1 MSIELGGTVLEYQA
15 LYMEKNAHLEQ
26 FLEQVEPFE
35 FYREIFPEGSFERK
49 GHYED
54 GKPNGIAVSLP
65 GKGGCV
71 SGIALEIEGDGK
83 AKRYIITDDLLK
95 LNDLRETDF
104 TIMSPISY
112 FGGKRSG
119 KMARFLYALVFD
131 IDGVGMP
138 QLRDL
143 LHQMNKD
150 ILPKATFV
158 VNSGTGLH
166 LYYVLSEPVPM
177 YPHNQHYLKEL
188 KYSLTRQI
196 WNRFTSSIKQPQMQ
210 GILQGFRVVGS
221 GTKLG
226 KGYPVVAYRLGD
238 QVELD
243 GLLEYIPAS
252 NGERQK
258 LQGIM
263 RKTSMPLAEAKEK
276 YPDWY
281 ERRVVRGERRGRWTV
296 KRDLYD
302 WWLRRI
308 RDEIRVGHRYH
319 GVMTLAIYAKKCN
332 IEEDELRQDAYS
344 LLLPYDEMSVEEIN
358 RFTRDDIEAALSMF
372 NEDYVTFPRDDIARL
387 SGMTMPVNKRNW
399 RKQAQ
404 HLELIRGIREIR
416 GKMGEVVG
424 GGGRP
429 EKKSL
434 VADYMRDHPEERKK
448 TVIARALQID
458 RGTVAKYYDEILEEL
473 QRK

>member
-1 MSIELGGTVLEYQA
+1 MLDALGGTVLEYQA

-35 FYREIFPEGSFERK
+35 FYREIFPEGSFERQ

-54 GKPNGIAVSLP
+54 NKPNGIAVSLP
-65 GKGGCV
+65 GKGGSV

-95 LNDLRETDF
+95 LDDLRETDF
-104 TIMSPISY
+104 TILSPISY
-112 FGGKRSG
+112 WGGERSG

-138 QLRDL
+138 QLRDV

-196 WNRFTSSIKQPQMQ
+196 WNRFTSSIKKPQMQ

-238 QVELD
+238 RVELD
-243 GLLEYIPAS
+243 DFLEYIPAS

-258 LQGIM
+258 LQGIL
-263 RKTSMPLAEAKEK
+263 RKSSMPLAEAKEK

-281 ERRVVRGERRGRWTV
+281 ERRIVNGERRGRWTV

-308 RDEIRVGHRYH
+308 RYEIRVCHRYH
-319 GVMTLAIYAKKCN
+319 GIMTLAIYAKKCS

-344 LLLPYDEMSVEEIN
+344 LLLPYDEMSIEDIN

-387 SGMTMPVNKRNW
+387 SGLTMPVNKRNW
-399 RKQAQ
+399 RKREV
-404 HLELIRGIREIR
+404 HLQGARAIQEINDR
-416 GKMGEVVG
+416 ANGTDWRNGN
-424 GGGRP
+424 GRP
-429 EKKSL
+429 VGSGTAQEEVYQWRKQHPEGRKADCHRDTGLDPKTIRKWWEKK
-434 VADYMRDHPEERKK
+434 
-448 TVIARALQID
+448 
-458 RGTVAKYYDEILEEL
+458 
-473 QRK
+473 